1 MTELDALQTALAGEH
16 AAVYLYG
23 ALGGR
28 TSVSAT
34 PLLAKA
40 VVEAYTAHR
49 ARRDLLTAAVI
60 DLDAEPVAA
69 EAAYDVPRLD
79 SPRDVERAA
88 VDVERGCAATYAYLV
103 ANTSGA
109 QRRLAIAALNDAAV
123 RELAFRGTPETFPG
137 LDEYTDR

>member
-16 AAVYLYG
+16 AAVYVYG

-28 TSVSAT
+28 TSATST
-34 PLLAKA
+34 PLLATA
-40 VVEAYTAHR
+40 VTEAYTTHR

-60 DLDAEPVAA
+60 DLDGEPVAA
-69 EAAYDVPRLD
+69 EAAYEVPRLD

-88 VDVERGCAATYAYLV
+88 VDLERACAAAYAYLV
-103 ANTSGA
+103 ASTTDA
-109 QRRLAIAALNDAAV
+109 DRRLAITALNDAAV

>member
-1 MTELDALQTALAGEH
+1 MTELDALQTTLAGEH
-16 AAVYLYG
+16 AAVYVYG

-28 TSVSAT
+28 TSASAT
-34 PLLAKA
+34 PLLATN
-40 VVEAYTAHR
+40 VTEAYTAHR
-49 ARRDLLTAAVI
+49 TRRDLLTAAVI
-60 DLDAEPVAA
+60 DLDGEPVAA

-88 VDVERGCAATYAYLV
+88 VDLERACAATYAYLV
-103 ANTSGA
+103 ANTAGGG
-109 QRRLAIAALNDAAV
+109 RRLAVAALNDAAV